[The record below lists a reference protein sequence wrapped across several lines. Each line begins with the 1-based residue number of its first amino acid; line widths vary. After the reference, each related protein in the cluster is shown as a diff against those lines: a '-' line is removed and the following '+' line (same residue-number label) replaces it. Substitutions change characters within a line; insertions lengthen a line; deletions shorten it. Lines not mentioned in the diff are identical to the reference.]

1 MDRIFN
7 IYSNTK
13 KNKKLYVII
22 DIKLG
27 KQNFCGFVVPCL
39 LLVAGFVEEISLY
52 ISSLMSINN
61 SSSSPNNSPLRIVI
75 YNRLIM
81 YST

>member
-27 KQNFCGFVVPCL
+27 KQKCGFVVPCL

-61 SSSSPNNSPLRIVI
+61 SSSSPNNSP
-75 YNRLIM
+75 
-81 YST
+81 